1 MNEFATCLFPLTNS
15 EPRTPLT
22 AERSDKEDNGLAT
35 QLDKKSTNLGQQDR
49 PLAQMAPHQPSY
61 MIYYLCRATRS
72 EKIILRIDSLNFVI
86 LRMRITIR

>member
-22 AERSDKEDNGLAT
+22 AERSDKEENLLAT
-35 QLDKKSTNLGQQDR
+35 QLDKDKKSTNLGQQDR

-72 EKIILRIDSLNFVI
+72 EKIILRIDS
-86 LRMRITIR
+86 